1 MKLEKTRKIQM
12 NKKSTGKRIIPEIKE
27 TTQMKIKETMN
38 EKLTSGKHRKGNRD
52 IDIDMST
59 FYDTIIS

>member
-1 MKLEKTRKIQM
+1 M

-27 TTQMKIKETMN
+27 TTQMKIKETIN
-38 EKLTSGKHRKGNRD
+38 EKLTSGKHRKGSRN
-52 IDIDMST
+52 IDIDMNT